1 MHNTIVAHNKTIH
14 YICLDQLFSLP
25 IRRYIIT
32 FSSQL
37 ISPHTSVHLVWFIV
51 FCTVFHGTP
60 VLADTS
66 LYISTLDTE
75 VAHLPNSFSTSSYAL
90 WILLSRRIVPIC
102 LMRQFLHKDLFSILL
117 FFLKNIIPLR
127 YHFILIY
134 KKSNDKSS
142 SIYSPPLVVALYILM
157 KWYLLLYSVHKG
169 GYFYT
174 PFRRDA
180 TLASHY
186 SNQSSF
192 YFPYYHH
199 CNTAYNQPRYRQRP
213 PAPRRYN
220 LTHYLNLYRVG
231 HTICHLYIYRLAFNA
246 ILSFGLR

>member
-14 YICLDQLFSLP
+14 YIYLNKLFSIP
-25 IRRYIIT
+25 TRRNIIT

-90 WILLSRRIVPIC
+90 CTLLSRRIVPIC
-102 LMRQFLHKDLFSILL
+102 LMRQFLHKDFLSISL
-117 FFLKNIIPLR
+117 FFEKNIIPLC
-127 YHFILIY
+127 YHFILIH

-174 PFRRDA
+174 PFRTRRSRLI
-180 TLASHY
+180 TLITHLFIFHIIIIAIQPIISPVIANDH
-186 SNQSSF
+186 Q
-192 YFPYYHH
+192 HH
-199 CNTAYNQPRYRQRP
+199 
-213 PAPRRYN
+213 
-220 LTHYLNLYRVG
+220 VG
-231 HTICHLYIYRLAFNA
+231 TTSRTT
-246 ILSFGLR
+246 STSTG